1 MPENIT
7 IPVKPSEPPCA
18 VRPKV
23 RAKWLGPAFSRTT
36 IGLVVLV
43 LLLVSARLALP
54 FALKSAINE
63 RLSHIPDYRGSVE
76 SVGIALWR
84 GAYFLERVKVVK
96 LAGNGKEEPFFFSR
110 SIDFSI
116 AWREIFRGKFVSDIV
131 VNGGRLNFVKAPTPE
146 NSQLAADRRWQAPI
160 KDIFPI
166 DITYLEIN
174 NGYLRYRD
182 ETTSPIVDLE
192 VVNMKAVATRLQNR
206 PAEIGTA
213 LPASLTVTGDSIG
226 RGKLSISAVGE
237 PLADKPH
244 FELHARLEGVSLRA
258 LNQFLLAYG
267 NVDVRSGV
275 LKVYLEMAARDG
287 RFEGY
292 VKPFLDDVHFYEIT
306 RENGSLGHKIWQVIA
321 GGLVN
326 LFKSSPQKEFALRVP
341 FAGDFN
347 KVDVGTWPS
356 IVSMLHNAFVKALPA
371 RFETGIR
378 SDTIPPKGKP
388 VTPPP
393 MSP

>member
-1 MPENIT
+1 MPDNAAT
-7 IPVKPSEPPCA
+7 PEPPESRSPIRLKA
-18 VRPKV
+18 REK
-23 RAKWLGPAFSRTT
+23 RRSPAYRRLA
-36 IGLVVLV
+36 IGLTVLG
-43 LLLVSARLALP
+43 LLLAAARLAMP
-54 FALKSAINE
+54 FFLKSAINK
-63 RLSHIPDYRGSVE
+63 RLSHIPDYRGNVE

-96 LAGNGKEEPFFFSR
+96 LAGNHKEEPFFFAR

-116 AWREIFRGKFVSDIV
+116 AWREIFKGKFVSDIV
-131 VNGGRLNFVKAPTPE
+131 VNGGRLNFVKAPSPE

-174 NGYLRYRD
+174 EGYLRYRD
-182 ETTSPIVDLE
+182 ETTSPVVDID
-192 VVNMKAVATRLQNR
+192 VMNMKVVATGLRNR
-206 PAEIGTA
+206 PAETRTA

-226 RGKLSISAVGE
+226 RGKLTIKAAGE
-237 PLADKPH
+237 PLADRPH
-244 FELHARLEGVSLRA
+244 FELHVRFEDVSLAA

-267 NVDVRSGV
+267 NVDVKSGV
-275 LKVYLEMAARDG
+275 LKVYFEMAARDG
-287 RFEGY
+287 HYEGY
-292 VKPFLDDVHFYEIT
+292 VKPFFANVQFYDISKEH
-306 RENGSLGHKIWQVIA
+306 GSLGHKIWQVIA
-321 GGLVN
+321 GALVN

-371 RFETGIR
+371 GFETGIR
-378 SDTIPPKGKP
+378 SAAIPPRGKP
-388 VTPPP
+388 VTPPLMTP
-393 MSP
+393 